1 MNTDDWGKF
10 GAACFC
16 GPMTGFWPFMI
27 LGALFETSGLGQS
40 LLFAMCC
47 GSFGGALSYRI
58 IEKSY

>member
-1 MNTDDWGKF
+1 MNADDLGKF

-16 GPMTGFWPFMI
+16 GTIIGFWPFMI
-27 LGALFETSGLGQS
+27 LAALFETSGLGQS
-40 LLFAMCC
+40 LLFTVCC